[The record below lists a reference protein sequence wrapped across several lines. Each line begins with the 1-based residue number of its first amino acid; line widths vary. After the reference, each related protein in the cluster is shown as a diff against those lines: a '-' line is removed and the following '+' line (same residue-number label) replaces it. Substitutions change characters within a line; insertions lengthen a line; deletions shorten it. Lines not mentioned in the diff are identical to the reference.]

1 MFKLSNFAVVNVISK
16 NIAVKK
22 YSSPNE
28 THSHMCTFHE
38 LRTLSVAGDW
48 FTKIFRIAWKL
59 RENSV
64 FWVKKM
70 YDL

>member
-48 FTKIFRIAWKL
+48 FTKIFRIA
-59 RENSV
+59 
-64 FWVKKM
+64 
-70 YDL
+70 